1 MTYNMTKKGS
11 TRVLK
16 TQNTGKVHKIDKKK
30 RFVLRPNPGKHS
42 LQKVVSAGY
51 VLRDLLHLTENNRES
66 TFIIRNRE
74 MLVDKKPVKSINYAI
89 GLFDIIE
96 FPKINK
102 AYKVT
107 YKKNG
112 LITLIEINQEETK
125 YKVCKIVKKMI
136 SKKGQTQL
144 ITNDGRSVFTT
155 NQAYKTK
162 ASIKLDLE
170 NNTIKEYYPLEKGRK
185 VFLIGGKHVGKTG
198 TIVSVTKGNMIKKEL
213 VKLKIDDKEFETTEK
228 NVFVIN

>member
-16 TQNTGKVHKIDKKK
+16 TQNVGKVHKVDKKK
-30 RFVLRPNPGKHS
+30 TFVLRPDPGKHT
-42 LQKVVSAGY
+42 LLKVVSAGY
-51 VLRDLLHLTENNRES
+51 VLRDILHLTENNRES
-66 TFIIRNRE
+66 TFVVRNKE
-74 MLVDKKPVKSINYAI
+74 MAVDKKPIKSINYAV

-96 FPKINK
+96 LPKIKK
-102 AYKVT
+102 AYKVI
-107 YKKNG
+107 YKQNG
-112 LITLIEINQEETK
+112 LITLIEINQDETK
-125 YKVCKIVKKMI
+125 YKVCKIIKKMI
-136 SKKGQTQL
+136 TKKGQIQL
-144 ITNDGRSVFTT
+144 ITNDGRSVITT

-170 NNTIKEYYPLEKGRK
+170 DNTIKEYYPLEKGRK
-185 VFLIGGKHVGKTG
+185 VFLIGGKHIGKTG
-198 TIVSVTKGNMIKKEL
+198 IIVAVKKGNMIKKEL